1 MAVFG
6 PVVRPAPHLLF
17 AGVTKL
23 SHRSFVR
30 GETIG
35 GDLSGRTVAFER
47 LLHEPQRCLLVA
59 LLGDIALED
68 LALLIDRAPQVVQ
81 LAVDLHVDFV
91 EVPLP
96 LPKTAHSTHPLAL
109 HIGSEQR
116 PKSVPP
122 QPNRLVA
129 NINPALSQQ
138 ILYVSQRKR
147 KAHIHHHDQADNLRR

>member
-6 PVVRPAPHLLF
+6 PVVRPAPNLLF

-35 GDLSGRTVAFER
+35 RDLSGRTVALER

-59 LLGDIALED
+59 RLRHVALED
-68 LALLIDRAPQVVQ
+68 LALLIDPAPQVMQ
-81 LAVDLHVDFV
+81 LSVDLHVDLI
-91 EVPLP
+91 EVPFP
-96 LPKTAHSTHPLAL
+96 LPETAHSTHPLTL

-122 QPNRLVA
+122 QPSRLVA
-129 NINPALSQQ
+129 NINPSLSQQ
-138 ILYVSQRKR
+138 FRSESGNRTYIITTRQIISGEELK
-147 KAHIHHHDQADNLRR
+147 